1 MSDPVAGATKH
12 RAAAAPS
19 AEQPAGRLYAR
30 LWRWHLLAALLVVP
44 FVLWQSATGTIY
56 LWAEWW
62 MDQAHPELRFV
73 EPGPTPVPPS
83 VQLAA
88 ALESAPREFS
98 AKVSGGHAHGGGG
111 AAHDHGAM
119 AERGGPPVQEI
130 ILSDDP
136 RRSTQVMMLNE
147 SGLPYPIFVDPYS
160 GRVLGSLTGSQW
172 LPGLTKALHGGWPLG
187 KAGSWLLELA
197 DGWAIFMI
205 LSGLYL
211 WWPRQRGF
219 LAALRPRFDRGARL
233 AVRDLHAIVAVLFS
247 AVFLFFLISALP
259 WTAFWGGEVLS
270 RVQTAL
276 DQKGTAGFS
285 PGGASARQMEA
296 AGKPIDDLVAEA
308 RARGITQALSV
319 RLAPWPGA
327 PLYVSNRNGPP
338 SFDRVILGNPKTG
351 EVTRDALRADQPL
364 IPRMVGFGIHVHQG
378 DFGLWNLWMNTAFAL
393 SLVWLSVSGVAS
405 WWMRRPRG
413 SLGVPRKVALRWP
426 RALIATATVMCLLLP
441 IFGASV
447 LLLLGLERLWVQRGK
462 PA

>member
-1 MSDPVAGATKH
+1 MSDPVVGATK
-12 RAAAAPS
+12 RGVAAAAS

-30 LWRWHLLAALLVVP
+30 LWRWHLLAALLVIP
-44 FVLWQSATGTIY
+44 FVLWQSSTGTIY

-73 EPGPTPVPPS
+73 EPGPTPLPPS

-88 ALESAPREFS
+88 ALDAAPKDFTPRI
-98 AKVSGGHAHGGGG
+98 SGGHAHGGG
-111 AAHDHGAM
+111 AVHDHATM
-119 AERGGPPVQEI
+119 ADRAGPPVQEI
-130 ILSDDP
+130 VLSDDP

-147 SGLPYPIFVDPYS
+147 SGLPYPIFVDPYT

-187 KAGSWLLELA
+187 KPGSWLLELA

-219 LAALRPRFDRGARL
+219 LAALRPRFDRGARM

-276 DQKGTAGFS
+276 NQKGTAGFS

-296 AGKPIDDLVAEA
+296 AQKPIDDLVAEA

-338 SFDRVILGNPKTG
+338 SADRVILGNPKTG

-364 IPRMVGFGIHVHQG
+364 IPRMVAFGIHVHQG

-393 SLVWLSVSGVAS
+393 SLVWLTVTGVAS

-413 SLGVPRKVALRWP
+413 GLGIPRKMALRWP
-426 RALIATATVMCLLLP
+426 QAMTVTATVMCLLLP

-462 PA
+462 SA

>member
-1 MSDPVAGATKH
+1 MSDYVAGPTKH
-12 RAAAAPS
+12 VASAGPS

-30 LWRWHLLAALLVVP
+30 LWRWHLLAALLVIP
-44 FVLWQSATGTIY
+44 FVLWQSTTGTIY
-56 LWAEWW
+56 LWAEWG

-73 EPGPTPVPPS
+73 QPGAATVPPS

-88 ALESAPREFS
+88 ALEAAPKEFS
-98 AKVSGGHAHGGGG
+98 AKVTGGHGHGGGG
-111 AAHDHGAM
+111 AHDHGAM
-119 AERGGPPVQEI
+119 TEQGGPPVQEI

-187 KAGSWLLELA
+187 KPGSWLLELA

-219 LAALRPRFDRGARL
+219 LAALRPRFDRGARM

-276 DQKGTAGFS
+276 NQKGTAGFS
-285 PGGASARQMEA
+285 PGGASAQQMA
-296 AGKPIDDLVAEA
+296 AAQKPIDDLVAEA
-308 RARGITQALSV
+308 RTRGISQALSV

-327 PLYVSNRNGPP
+327 PLYIGNRNGPP
-338 SFDRVILGNPKTG
+338 SADRVILGNPKTG
-351 EVTRDALRADQPL
+351 EVTRDALRAEQPV

-393 SLVWLSVSGVAS
+393 SLIWLTVTGVAS
-405 WWMRRPRG
+405 WWMRRPRR
-413 SLGVPRKVALRWP
+413 SLGVPRKMELRWP
-426 RALIATATVMCLLLP
+426 RALIATAAAMCLLLP

-447 LLLLGLERLWVQRGK
+447 LLLLGLERLLVRRGK

>member
-1 MSDPVAGATKH
+1 MSDSVAGATKH

-44 FVLWQSATGTIY
+44 FVLWQSTTGTIY

-88 ALESAPREFS
+88 ALEAAPREFS

-187 KAGSWLLELA
+187 KPGSWLLELA

-296 AGKPIDDLVAEA
+296 AGTPIDDLVAEA

>member
-30 LWRWHLLAALLVVP
+30 LWRWHLLAALLVIP
-44 FVLWQSATGTIY
+44 FVLWQSTTGTIY

-83 VQLAA
+83 IQLAA
-88 ALESAPREFS
+88 ALEAAPREFS

-187 KAGSWLLELA
+187 KPGSWLLELA

-219 LAALRPRFDRGARL
+219 LAALRPRFDRGARM

-308 RARGITQALSV
+308 RARGITQALTV

-338 SFDRVILGNPKTG
+338 SSDRVILGNPRTG
-351 EVTRDALRADQPL
+351 EVTRDALRADQPV
-364 IPRMVGFGIHVHQG
+364 I
-378 DFGLWNLWMNTAFAL
+378 
-393 SLVWLSVSGVAS
+393 
-405 WWMRRPRG
+405 
-413 SLGVPRKVALRWP
+413 PRKVALRWP
-426 RALIATATVMCLLLP
+426 RALIATAAVMCLLLP